1 MRYFK
6 RESGTIVRMDDNMQI
21 YYLDNNNNWIHN
33 QELLDMFIDELDY
46 EEINEEEVYRY
57 LNN

>member
-46 EEINEEEVYRY
+46 EEISEEEVYRY